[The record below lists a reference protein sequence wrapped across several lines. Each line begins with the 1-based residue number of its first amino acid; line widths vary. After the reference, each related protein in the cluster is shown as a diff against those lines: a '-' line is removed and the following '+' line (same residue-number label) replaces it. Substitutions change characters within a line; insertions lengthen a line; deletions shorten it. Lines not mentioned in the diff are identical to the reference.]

1 MNKFKNYQYKNM
13 ESKIG
18 IVLLAVISI
27 VYAGEGTL
35 SIPLYESF
43 YNKLMIFFWKQI

>member
-13 ESKIG
+13 ESKVG

-27 VYAGEGTL
+27 VYAGEGKL
-35 SIPLYESF
+35 SIPLYENF
-43 YNKLMIFFWKQI
+43 YNKMIFFWKQI